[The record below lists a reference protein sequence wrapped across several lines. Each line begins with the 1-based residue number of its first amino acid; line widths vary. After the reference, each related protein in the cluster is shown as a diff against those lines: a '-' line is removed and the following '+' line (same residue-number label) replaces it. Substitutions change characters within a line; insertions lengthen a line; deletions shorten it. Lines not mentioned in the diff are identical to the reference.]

1 MFARFSSFKR
11 LTILSKS
18 PKTFFRFNYFRL
30 SFSRSYSVFLHRIK
44 SMCTRTYTY
53 LIHTR
58 MNLTPSQPIVVR
70 IRCFLSVR
78 SFHCYCCCCDGL
90 WMCAYNKC
98 QHMIASFKR
107 KSNQKRNKKNVPISP
122 SSSSMC
128 GNYREP
134 HGIRSNIHSGYVYM
148 HAYTR
153 LPHYDRSAAADD
165 LLSVVCVHRKG
176 KEGTIIIIIAMII
189 EQWFENTMNVL
200 IGVHSKSQLLRYQ
213 SSHRNNGQDRCNHNN
228 QIELLKMNRRTGF
241 HPWSSTLLSLHSGRI
256 YLVNHICYFS
266 FALSFAHI
274 QW

>member
-1 MFARFSSFKR
+1 MHSN
-11 LTILSKS
+11 IYI
-18 PKTFFRFNYFRL
+18 FNTHSNEL
-30 SFSRSYSVFLHRIK
+30 NALPANCCSYSLFSFCSFI
-44 SMCTRTYTY
+44 
-53 LIHTR
+53 
-58 MNLTPSQPIVVR
+58 
-70 IRCFLSVR
+70 

-176 KEGTIIIIIAMII
+176 KEGTIIIIAMII
-189 EQWFENTMNVL
+189 EQWFENTMNAL

-266 FALSFAHI
+266 FALSFTHI